1 MADFTAAGA
10 VDMFRQGARA
20 EPRRPFKL
28 TAHQNQ
34 EGLARRDRG
43 ELLTEIA
50 RSYNVSAN
58 TISGLSG

>member
-1 MADFTAAGA
+1 
-10 VDMFRQGARA
+10 MFRQGARA